1 VPNDIFV
8 IPAVPY
14 TLTGKKME
22 IPVRRILLGHPV
34 EKAATSGAMQ
44 NPEAIAF
51 FVQLAARLNVG
62 EVTGHRRPL

>member
-1 VPNDIFV
+1 VPNEIFV

-22 IPVRRILLGHPV
+22 IPVRRILLGHPI
-34 EKAATSGAMQ
+34 EKAATPGAMQ

-51 FVQLAARLNVG
+51 FVQLAARLNGG
-62 EVTGHRRPL
+62 EVTRHRRP